1 MFTHNKISEAVNH
14 FSVSRVICSVYIMY
28 YIVYIMYCSVYIM
41 YCIVYIM
48 HCSVY
53 FTVRIMYFEVDITY
67 RKNVTRPFEDAT
79 SIVSTSNLT

>member
-41 YCIVYIM
+41 YCIVY
-48 HCSVY
+48 

>member
-14 FSVSRVICSVYIMY
+14 FSVSQVICSVYIMY

-41 YCIVYIM
+41 YYI
-48 HCSVY
+48 VY